1 MKQDRPKPFKGKD
14 ELANVATFTIIWDF
28 EGGTYV
34 SQVTAMSARA
44 AFQRWAEEL
53 DTDPIDGF
61 TGKHK
66 RELLA
71 QLQKDEDS
79 VYAPILLDGL
89 KSAWCITLPRNAGLI
104 NIVKTKVN

>member
-1 MKQDRPKPFKGKD
+1 MRP
-14 ELANVATFTIIWDF
+14 ERLANVATFTIIWDF

-79 VYAPILLDGL
+79 VYAPILLD
-89 KSAWCITLPRNAGLI
+89 LPRNAGLI